1 MHACMLSRFSCVRLC
16 VTPWTIAPP
25 GSSVYGDSSGKTT
38 RVGCHAL
45 LQGIFPSQR
54 SNLLCLLHGQVG
66 SLPLAPAGKPPHLHT
81 YSQLSAVADEY
92 YSCLQCFPLPSP
104 CFVHSSRAKSS
115 LVHLHEV
122 FSGFLGYITSHFITF
137 IPSFIHLALITKYL
151 LCYYV
156 SETTTI
162 PTDTTTVSPVWETS
176 TKQLDTRIS
185 IVYNCVIRG
194 KQGAKS
200 T

>member
-1 MHACMLSRFSCVRLC
+1 MTEGSLSAYFPDCVTHTSNQASIYMHACMLSRFSCVRLC

-45 LQGIFPSQR
+45 LQGIFLSQR

-81 YSQLSAVADEY
+81 YSQLSAVADEC

-104 CFVHSSRAKSS
+104 CFVHSSRAK
-115 LVHLHEV
+115 
-122 FSGFLGYITSHFITF
+122 IK
-137 IPSFIHLALITKYL
+137 PR
-151 LCYYV
+151 
-156 SETTTI
+156 
-162 PTDTTTVSPVWETS
+162 PPP
-176 TKQLDTRIS
+176 
-185 IVYNCVIRG
+185 
-194 KQGAKS
+194 
-200 T
+200 